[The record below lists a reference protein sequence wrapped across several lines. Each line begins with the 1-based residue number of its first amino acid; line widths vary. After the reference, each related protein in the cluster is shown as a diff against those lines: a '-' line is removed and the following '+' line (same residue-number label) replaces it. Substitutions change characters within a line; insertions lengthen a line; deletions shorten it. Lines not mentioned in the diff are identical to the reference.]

1 MTKKSKI
8 EAKSEDWESTFHQE
22 TAIEKNVKGF
32 YPNIYMGLKVVTIVG
47 VIVSG
52 VWWLNSQFNN
62 LRIETED
69 EIQNQ
74 TSLILEIVNEN
85 KVELVKLGEQV
96 DKLDDDINKLD
107 DKLDSIQSYLYDK
120 SVYDYYSY

>member
-1 MTKKSKI
+1 M
-8 EAKSEDWESTFHQE
+8 
-22 TAIEKNVKGF
+22 KGF